1 MASQQA
7 FIIIEVNY
15 FSYTLLCSISI
26 NFIVLSLQNH
36 LSFLYIYVQ
45 LFYLSL
51 YHNHYHK
58 CLPVKAMEYIN
69 MVLKAVQL
77 NLLIF
82 PVVWFTS

>member
-15 FSYTLLCSISI
+15 FSCIQLCSISI
-26 NFIVLSLQNH
+26 NFIILSLQNH
-36 LSFLYIYVQ
+36 LSFLYIYVK

-82 PVVWFTS
+82 PMVPIM

>member
-7 FIIIEVNY
+7 FIIIVEVNY
-15 FSYTLLCSISI
+15 FSCTQLCSISI
-26 NFIVLSLQNH
+26 NFIVLSLKNH
-36 LSFLYIYVQ
+36 LSFLYIYVK

-82 PVVWFTS
+82 PVVPIM